1 MAKSDNRG
9 LIARMRAAPTYVSVP
24 IGVLLVLGGTVFAFL
39 PVLGPWMAPIGLAIL
54 APNIPAAGRL
64 SRRMLRWSIRRG
76 FVRIKRVEQKSGQ
89 EGLSPPSDA

>member
-1 MAKSDNRG
+1 MAKSGNRD

-39 PVLGPWMAPIGLAIL
+39 PILGIWMAPIGLAIL
-54 APNIPAAGRL
+54 APNIPGAGRL

-76 FVRIKRVEQKSGQ
+76 IVRIKRVERKSGQ
-89 EGLSPPSDA
+89 EGLPPPSDA